1 MAIYVTGDTHGS
13 QRHGM
18 SSFDGYMHRL
28 SSSSFPE
35 QRELGKEDYV
45 VILGDFGGV
54 WDVDRT
60 RVRESPSERDGLDWL
75 ERKPF
80 TTLFIP
86 GNHENYDR
94 LTGCTD
100 ERLMNSWLYE
110 RMPHEER
117 EKLKRGYPRE
127 NWHGGPVRM
136 LRPSVLMLERGC
148 IYEINGAYCFAFGGA
163 RSHDIGDGIL
173 DPADYPDER
182 TFRTAYQRMRGGM
195 FRVKGVSWWE
205 AEMPSAEEMDR
216 GRRNIAAFMQ
226 EHPRVDL
233 VFTHDAP
240 ASDRLL
246 LGYDET
252 DELNSY
258 LESLREI
265 MRYGKW
271 FYGHLHDNRRVSPDS
286 YLLYEQIVRVR

>member
-1 MAIYVTGDTHGS
+1 
-13 QRHGM
+13 
-18 SSFDGYMHRL
+18 
-28 SSSSFPE
+28 
-35 QRELGKEDYV
+35 
-45 VILGDFGGV
+45 
-54 WDVDRT
+54 
-60 RVRESPSERDGLDWL
+60 
-75 ERKPF
+75 
-80 TTLFIP
+80 
-86 GNHENYDR
+86 
-94 LTGCTD
+94 
-100 ERLMNSWLYE
+100 

-216 GRRNIAAFMQ
+216 GRRNLAAFME

-246 LGYDET
+246 LGSDET